1 MNKTTDASAI
11 FAPLWRRK
19 WLILAAG
26 ILVAVG
32 AYEGYKRKPTLFV
45 SGTEINLNPGAE
57 GATAGSGKKSKVNAV
72 GLNDEITIIEATVVE
87 PVLRRFRRE
96 HDLSAAHAKVH
107 VKGAGASDFM
117 VITAEAHTA
126 KGAAAA
132 ANATARAYIAKRQR
146 NYEHSVLTQIANLRR
161 KIRKLEAIP
170 SKSKKST
177 KGAGSTGAATSAI
190 SSAAAL
196 QIASL
201 SNKVNELETNLAV
214 KAIQQLTPAK
224 PGDALRVAS
233 SPKKNAEF
241 GFILGILLASVA
253 AYALSRID
261 RRLVSLAEIE
271 AAF

>member
-32 AYEGYKRKPTLFV
+32 AYEGYKHKPTLFV
-45 SGTEINLNPGAE
+45 AQTEINLNPGAE
-57 GATAGSGKKSKVNAV
+57 ASTGGGGKKSKVNATS
-72 GLNDEITIIEATVVE
+72 LDDEITIIQATVVE
-87 PVLRRFRRE
+87 PVLRRLRRE
-96 HDLSAAHAKVH
+96 HNPSGGHAKIH
-107 VKGAGASDFM
+107 AKGAGQSDFM
-117 VITAEAHTA
+117 VIIAEAHTA
-126 KGAAAA
+126 KGAATA

-146 NYEHSVLTQIANLRR
+146 NYERSILIQIANLRR
-161 KIRKLEAIP
+161 KIRRLEAIP
-170 SKSKKST
+170 SKSKKSAKT
-177 KGAGSTGAATSAI
+177 PGSTGAASAI

-196 QIASL
+196 QIASI
-201 SNKVNELETNLAV
+201 SNKVDELENTLTTKV
-214 KAIQQLTPAK
+214 ISQLTPAK
-224 PGDALRVAS
+224 PGDSVRVVS

-241 GFILGILLASVA
+241 GFILGILLACVA
-253 AYALSRID
+253 AFALSRID